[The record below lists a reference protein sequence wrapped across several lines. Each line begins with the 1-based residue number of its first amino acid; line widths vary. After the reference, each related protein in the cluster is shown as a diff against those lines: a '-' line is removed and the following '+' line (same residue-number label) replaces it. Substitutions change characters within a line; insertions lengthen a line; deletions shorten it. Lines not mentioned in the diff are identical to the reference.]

1 MGTPRFTP
9 EFKEEAVR
17 QITERGYS
25 VAEVSDRLG
34 VSAHSLYKWLRAI
47 KPDNSEQHARDLLE
61 AKSEILK
68 LRAQLK
74 RTEEERD
81 ILKKGR
87 AVLCK
92 GARLKYRFIN
102 EHRSVWGVMTMCR
115 VLNVARAGFYAWL
128 HNPVSARDKDNQ
140 RLLMLIRDSY
150 SLSGGVYGYRRVHG
164 DLNEIGETCGK
175 NRVGR
180 IMQLNRIKAVRGYK
194 APRRIA
200 GRPSVVAPNRVQR
213 QFTVVRANQVWV
225 TDITYIRTWQG
236 WLYLAV
242 VIDLFAR
249 NVVGWSMKPTL
260 SRELALDALMMA
272 VWRRKPDGEVIVHSD
287 QGSQYG
293 SDDWQRFCRA
303 NNLAPSMSRRGNC
316 QDNAVAESFFSSLK
330 KERIRKRIYKTR
342 DLARADI
349 FDYIEVFYNRA
360 RRHSHPGGVSPEAFE
375 QASS

>member
-61 AKSEILK
+61 AKSEILQ

-102 EHRSVWGVMTMCR
+102 EHRTVWGVMTMCR
-115 VLNVARAGFYAWL
+115 VLCVARAGFYAWL
-128 HNPVSARDKDNQ
+128 HHPVSARDKDNQ
-140 RLLMLIRDSY
+140 RLLTLIRDSY

-175 NRVGR
+175 NRVSR
-180 IMQLNRIKAVRGYK
+180 IMQLNRIKAVRGYQ
-194 APRRIA
+194 APRRIV

-272 VWRRKPDGEVIVHSD
+272 VWRRKPDSEVIVHSD

-316 QDNAVAESFFSSLK
+316 WDNAVAESFFSSLK

-360 RRHSHPGGVSPEAFE
+360 RRHSHLGGVSPEAFE

>member
-102 EHRSVWGVMTMCR
+102 EHRTVWGVMTMCR
-115 VLNVARAGFYAWL
+115 VLCVARAGFYAWL

-140 RLLMLIRDSY
+140 RLLTLIRDSY

-164 DLNEIGETCGK
+164 DLNEIGEICGK
-175 NRVGR
+175 NRVCR

-316 QDNAVAESFFSSLK
+316 WDNAVAESFFSSLK

-360 RRHSHPGGVSPEAFE
+360 RRHSHLGGVSPEAFE
-375 QASS
+375 KASP

>member
-9 EFKEEAVR
+9 EFKEEVAR

-81 ILKKGR
+81 ILKKNR

-102 EHRSVWGVMTMCR
+102 EHRTVWGVMTMCR
-115 VLNVARAGFYAWL
+115 VLCVARAGFYAWL

-140 RLLMLIRDSY
+140 RLLTLIRDSY

-164 DLNEIGETCGK
+164 DLNEIGENCGK

-213 QFTVVRANQVWV
+213 LFTVVRANQIWV
-225 TDITYIRTWQG
+225 TDITYIRTRQG

-303 NNLAPSMSRRGNC
+303 NNLAPSMSWRGNC
-316 QDNAVAESFFSSLK
+316 WDNVVAESFFSSLK

-360 RRHSHPGGVSPEAFE
+360 PRHSHLGGVSPEAFE

>member
-1 MGTPRFTP
+1 
-9 EFKEEAVR
+9 
-17 QITERGYS
+17 
-25 VAEVSDRLG
+25 
-34 VSAHSLYKWLRAI
+34 
-47 KPDNSEQHARDLLE
+47 
-61 AKSEILK
+61 
-68 LRAQLK
+68 
-74 RTEEERD
+74 
-81 ILKKGR
+81 
-87 AVLCK
+87 
-92 GARLKYRFIN
+92 
-102 EHRSVWGVMTMCR
+102 MTMCR

-180 IMQLNRIKAVRGYK
+180 IMQQNRIKAVRGYK

-316 QDNAVAESFFSSLK
+316 WDNAVAESFFSSLK
-330 KERIRKRIYKTR
+330 KSGSENASIK
-342 DLARADI
+342 
-349 FDYIEVFYNRA
+349 
-360 RRHSHPGGVSPEAFE
+360 PGIWPGPISSITLKCSTTGPGATVTSAASGLRTGLIVRTEFVYGRGVSPVSPLTPSVYLKRSNVVNEKKLPVSLKKLANLPMN
-375 QASS
+375 

>member
-25 VAEVSDRLG
+25 VAEVSDSLG

-102 EHRSVWGVMTMCR
+102 EHRTVWGVMTMCR
-115 VLNVARAGFYAWL
+115 VLDVARAGFYAWL

-140 RLLMLIRDSY
+140 RLLTLIRDSY

-200 GRPSVVAPNRVQR
+200 GRPSVVAPNRVQQ

-303 NNLAPSMSRRGNC
+303 NNLVPSMSRRGNC
-316 QDNAVAESFFSSLK
+316 WDNAVAESFFSSLK

-360 RRHSHPGGVSPEAFE
+360 RRHSHLGGVSPEAFE

>member
-74 RTEEERD
+74 RTEEKRD

-102 EHRSVWGVMTMCR
+102 EHRTVWGVMTMCR
-115 VLNVARAGFYAWL
+115 VLDVARAGFYAWL

-140 RLLMLIRDSY
+140 RLLTLIRDSY

-303 NNLAPSMSRRGNC
+303 NNLVPSMSRRGNC
-316 QDNAVAESFFSSLK
+316 WDNAVAESFFSSLK
-330 KERIRKRIYKTR
+330 KERIRKIIYKTR

-360 RRHSHPGGVSPEAFE
+360 RRHSHLRGVSPEAFE

>member
-115 VLNVARAGFYAWL
+115 VLCVARAGFYAWL

-140 RLLMLIRDSY
+140 RLLTLIRDSY

-164 DLNEIGETCGK
+164 DLNEIGEICGK

-180 IMQLNRIKAVRGYK
+180 IMQLNRVKAVRGYK

-316 QDNAVAESFFSSLK
+316 WDNAVAESFFSSLK

-349 FDYIEVFYNRA
+349 FDYIEVFYNRT
-360 RRHSHPGGVSPEAFE
+360 RRHSHLGGVSPEAFE